1 MRKAVILIPAL
12 TIPKPSEKQKLF
24 LMADKK
30 YIAFG
35 GARGG

>member
-1 MRKAVILIPAL
+1 MIRGVISIPTL

-24 LMADKK
+24 LTADKK

>member
-1 MRKAVILIPAL
+1 MPTL

-24 LMADKK
+24 LLADKK

-35 GARGG
+35 GA